1 MPVAVLTIHFQIP
14 LCASLKEKR
23 SQLKPVLAR
32 LHREFNISAAE
43 MGLHDHWHESVIACA
58 LISTDYV
65 YAQSACQNILTFFEI
80 TFPHL
85 AVLEHHIESL

>member
-32 LHREFNISAAE
+32 LHKEFNISAAE
-43 MGLHDHWHESVIACA
+43 MGLHDHWRESIIACA
-58 LISTDYV
+58 LISNDNG
-65 YAQSACQNILTFFEI
+65 YAQSACQHILAFFEN

-85 AVLEHHIESL
+85 TILEHHIESI